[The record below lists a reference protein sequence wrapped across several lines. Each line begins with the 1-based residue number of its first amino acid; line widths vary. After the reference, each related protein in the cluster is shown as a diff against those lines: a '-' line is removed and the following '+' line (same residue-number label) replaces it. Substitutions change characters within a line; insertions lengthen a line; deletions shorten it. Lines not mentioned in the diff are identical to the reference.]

1 MFLVFMNSVISEL
14 VAQEPRPNRRKE
26 FTKVIGVDN

>member
-1 MFLVFMNSVISEL
+1 MFMSSIISEL

-26 FTKVIGVDN
+26 FAKVIGVDN